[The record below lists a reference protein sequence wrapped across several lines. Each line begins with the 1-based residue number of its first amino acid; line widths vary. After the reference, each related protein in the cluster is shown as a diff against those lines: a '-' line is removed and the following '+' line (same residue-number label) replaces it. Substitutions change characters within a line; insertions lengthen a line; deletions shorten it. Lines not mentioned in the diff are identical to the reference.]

1 MSTPNFFRGPMN
13 HGPRA
18 HIPAPTMSLPPL
30 GKLSAHSTNQIKQAF
45 QNLRNL
51 YFPPSPSPAIFK
63 SSNLSIPKRSIKHFI
78 HDTSVPD
85 SGYASAEGE
94 EEDDEDEVA
103 ASDTASCDTE
113 NEHQVLRADPFERAF
128 AIKWVTSFIT
138 RADDWIATSEKDEE
152 TEERSE
158 ILEDA
163 TALLSSFTG
172 TNDDQDFGLTRIFTF
187 PLGLSV
193 EAPQD
198 SSQKLIHVELH
209 DAPMSSD
216 DHTSVGLQSWGSSI
230 LLADR
235 LCLEPSTFSLI
246 PPSQGRPL
254 RILELGAGTGML
266 SIVAAKILHPFTA
279 EIVATDYHP
288 DVLENLAKNI
298 ATNFPTAATSP
309 AGHKAIVVT
318 ALDWEYPNYSAPLD
332 QPFDI
337 ILAADVIYHPS
348 HAEWI
353 KPCIENLLSRPLSAE
368 DKGGVFWLII
378 AVRTSGRHE
387 GTDETVEALFPIAAS
402 ITSLAGSD
410 TKPQLAVL
418 HREVVGRQASIGR
431 VDESA
436 YKLFKIGWVN

>member
-1 MSTPNFFRGPMN
+1 MSPPNFSRRPTEDIPPMN
-13 HGPRA
+13 A
-18 HIPAPTMSLPPL
+18 PAPTMSLPPL
-30 GKLSAHSTNQIKQAF
+30 GRLSAHSTIQIKQAF
-45 QNLRNL
+45 QNLRSL
-51 YFPPSPSPAIFK
+51 YFPAKPSPAMFK
-63 SSNLSIPKRSIKHFI
+63 SSNLSIPKRSIKHSI

-103 ASDTASCDTE
+103 TGDSAGSDTETE
-113 NEHQVLRADPFERAF
+113 DQVLRADPLERAF
-128 AIKWVTSFIT
+128 AIKWITGFIT
-138 RADDWIATSEKDEE
+138 RADDWIAASEKEE
-152 TEERSE
+152 EAEERSE
-158 ILEDA
+158 LLDDA
-163 TALLSSFTG
+163 TALLSFFTG
-172 TNDDQDFGLTRIFTF
+172 TSDDHDFALTRMFTF
-187 PLGLSV
+187 PLGLDV
-193 EAPQD
+193 VPQG
-198 SSQKLIHVELH
+198 SSRKLIHVEIH
-209 DAPMSSD
+209 DAPLSND
-216 DHTSVGLQSWGSSI
+216 DHTSVGLQSWGSCI

-235 LCLEPSTFSLI
+235 FCRDPTTFSLI
-246 PPSQGRPL
+246 PPSQGRSL

-266 SIVAAKILHPFTA
+266 SIVAAKILHPFA
-279 EIVATDYHP
+279 PEIVATDYHP
-288 DVLENLAKNI
+288 DVLENLAKNV
-298 ATNFPTAATSP
+298 ATNFPTSPTS
-309 AGHKAIVVT
+309 IMVT
-318 ALDWEYPNYSAPLD
+318 ALDWEHPKYSAPLA

-387 GTDETVEALFPIAAS
+387 GTDETVEALFPNVAS
-402 ITSLAGSD
+402 ITSLAGSS

-418 HREVVGRQASIGR
+418 HCEVIERRASVGR

>member
-1 MSTPNFFRGPMN
+1 
-13 HGPRA
+13 
-18 HIPAPTMSLPPL
+18 MSLPPL
-30 GKLSAHSTNQIKQAF
+30 GRLSTHSTNEIKQAF

-51 YFPPSPSPAIFK
+51 YFPPNPSPAIFK

-103 ASDTASCDTE
+103 ASDTASCDIET
-113 NEHQVLRADPFERAF
+113 EHQVLRADPLERAF
-128 AIKWVTSFIT
+128 AIKWVTGFIT
-138 RADDWIATSEKDEE
+138 RADDWIAASEKE
-152 TEERSE
+152 EERSE

-172 TNDDQDFGLTRIFTF
+172 TNDDQDFGLKRIFTL

-235 LCLEPSTFSLI
+235 FCLEPSTFSLI
-246 PPSQGRPL
+246 PPSQGRSL

-288 DVLENLAKNI
+288 DVLENLAQNV
-298 ATNFPTAATSP
+298 ATNFPTSATSP
-309 AGHKAIVVT
+309 VGHEAVVVT
-318 ALDWEYPNYSAPLD
+318 TLDWEHPKYSAPLD

-353 KPCIENLLSRPLSAE
+353 KPCIENLLSRPSSPG
-368 DKGGVFWLII
+368 DQGGVFWLII

-387 GTDETVEALFPIAAS
+387 GTDETVETLFPHVAS
-402 ITSLAGSD
+402 ITALAGSD
-410 TKPQLAVL
+410 AKPQLAVL
-418 HREVVGRQASIGR
+418 RREVVGRQASIGR